1 MPAPARL
8 NSDMILATAIELLRE
23 EGLDRLTVR
32 NLAGRLRVEAP
43 SLYKHFPSKQVLL
56 GRVTVHLFMQQI
68 AQVEPCESWS
78 EWLLELGRIFW
89 STQTRIRDSARL
101 VITTEFDREQLD
113 LMSSAAAEQLARY
126 GIEAETA
133 LEMQLSVQS
142 TVLGLS
148 ALAEGRSGALF
159 RETIPLDAVLDRSLR
174 VLVAGWETHMAG
186 FRDLK
191 P

>member
-68 AQVEPCESWS
+68 AQVGACESWS
-78 EWLLELGRIFW
+78 EWLLELGRVFW

-101 VITTEFDREQLD
+101 VVTTEFDREQLD

-126 GIEAETA
+126 GIEAERA

-174 VLVAGWETHMAG
+174 VLVAGWETHMASIP
-186 FRDLK
+186 K
-191 P
+191 T